1 AKDRLKE
8 IDKQLAEEREASTR
22 LRAKWSAE
30 KEAIQKIRQTKESI
44 EEARNAA
51 VEAERAGDLQRAAEL
66 RYGRLPQLEKELAG
80 MNARLADLQKGQPML
95 QEEVTEEDIAKVVA
109 HWTGVP
115 VSRLLESETQKL
127 LKMEDRLGERVVGQ
141 AEAVKAVS
149 DAVRRSRA
157 GLSDPRRPIGSF
169 LFVGPT
175 GVGKTELARA
185 LAEFLFDDEH
195 AMVRLD
201 MSEYMEKHSVAR
213 MIGAPPGYVGYE
225 EGGRLTEAIRRR
237 PYSVVLFDEIE
248 KAHPDV
254 FNVLLQVLDDGRL
267 TDGKGRVVSFKN
279 TVIIMTS
286 NLGSEWIAE
295 SSALD
300 EAEVKAKIEDA
311 LRRHFRP
318 EFFNRIDD
326 VIVFHRLTREEIA
339 RIVEIQLRDLA
350 RTVADRG
357 ITLTWTE
364 KAKESLAARG
374 YDPTFGARPLKRLIQ
389 KEVMDALAEEILKS
403 EIVAG
408 DTAEVTASPGGGPVQ
423 VRKKAM
429 AEKAAV

>member
-1 AKDRLKE
+1 MIE
-8 IDKQLAEEREASTR
+8 GEQ
-22 LRAKWSAE
+22 
-30 KEAIQKIRQTKESI
+30 QKF
-44 EEARNAA
+44 
-51 VEAERAGDLQRAAEL
+51 LQ
-66 RYGRLPQLEKELAG
+66 
-80 MNARLADLQKGQPML
+80 
-95 QEEVTEEDIAKVVA
+95 
-109 HWTGVP
+109 
-115 VSRLLESETQKL
+115 
-127 LKMEDRLGERVVGQ
+127 MEDRLHQRVIGQ
-141 AEAVKAVS
+141 NEAVKAVA

-157 GLSDPRRPIGSF
+157 GLSDPKRPIGSF

-195 AMVRLD
+195 NIVRLD

-225 EGGRLTEAIRRR
+225 EGGRLTEAVRRR
-237 PYSVVLFDEIE
+237 PYSVVLLDEIE

-295 SSALD
+295 ERD
-300 EAEVKAKIEDA
+300 EAEIKAKIEEA

-326 VIVFHRLTREEIA
+326 VIVFHRLTREEID
-339 RIVEIQLRDLA
+339 RIVEIQLESLA
-350 RTVADRG
+350 RTVQERG
-357 ITLTWTE
+357 INLTWT
-364 KAKESLAARG
+364 AGARLFLAARG
-374 YDPTFGARPLKRLIQ
+374 YDPTFGARPLKRMIQ
-389 KEVMDALAEEILKS
+389 KRVTDTLAEKILDG
-403 EIVAG
+403 ELVTG
-408 DTAEVTASPGGGPVQ
+408 DSARLDVSQDGESLQ
-423 VRKKAM
+423 VEKVSGV
-429 AEKAAV
+429 EKAS

>member
-1 AKDRLKE
+1 
-8 IDKQLAEEREASTR
+8 
-22 LRAKWSAE
+22 
-30 KEAIQKIRQTKESI
+30 
-44 EEARNAA
+44 
-51 VEAERAGDLQRAAEL
+51 
-66 RYGRLPQLEKELAG
+66 
-80 MNARLADLQKGQPML
+80 ML
-95 QEEVTEEDIAKVVA
+95 QEEVTEEDIANVVSR
-109 HWTGVP
+109 WTGVP
-115 VSRLLESETQKL
+115 VSRMLEGETQKL
-127 LKMEDRLGERVVGQ
+127 LKMEERLSDRVVGQ
-141 AEAVKAVS
+141 EEAVRAVS

-157 GLSDPRRPIGSF
+157 GLSDPRRPLGSF

-185 LAEFLFDDEH
+185 LAEFLFDDEQ

-295 SSALD
+295 ATAMD
-300 EAEVKAKIEDA
+300 EAEVKAKIEEA

-339 RIVEIQLRDLA
+339 RIVEIQLRALA

-357 ITLTWTE
+357 IRLTWTE
-364 KAKESLAARG
+364 KAKEALAARG
-374 YDPTFGARPLKRLIQ
+374 YDPAFGARPLKRLIQ
-389 KEVMDALAEEILKS
+389 KEVMDALAERILKN
-403 EIVAG
+403 EIAAG
-408 DTAEVTASPGGGPVQ
+408 DAAEITASPGGGPVE
-423 VRKKAM
+423 VRRRATEK
-429 AEKAAV
+429 AEKAEKKAV

>member
-1 AKDRLKE
+1 M
-8 IDKQLAEEREASTR
+8 EE
-22 LRAKWSAE
+22 
-30 KEAIQKIRQTKESI
+30 
-44 EEARNAA
+44 
-51 VEAERAGDLQRAAEL
+51 
-66 RYGRLPQLEKELAG
+66 
-80 MNARLADLQKGQPML
+80 
-95 QEEVTEEDIAKVVA
+95 
-109 HWTGVP
+109 
-115 VSRLLESETQKL
+115 
-127 LKMEDRLGERVVGQ
+127 RLGERVVGQ

-157 GLSDPRRPIGSF
+157 GLSDPKRPIGSF

-364 KAKESLAARG
+364 KANESLSARG

>member
-1 AKDRLKE
+1 M
-8 IDKQLAEEREASTR
+8 I
-22 LRAKWSAE
+22 
-30 KEAIQKIRQTKESI
+30 
-44 EEARNAA
+44 
-51 VEAERAGDLQRAAEL
+51 
-66 RYGRLPQLEKELAG
+66 
-80 MNARLADLQKGQPML
+80 
-95 QEEVTEEDIAKVVA
+95 
-109 HWTGVP
+109 
-115 VSRLLESETQKL
+115 ESESQKL
-127 LKMEDRLGERVVGQ
+127 LKMEDRLHARVIGQ
-141 AEAVKAVS
+141 DEAVKAIA

-157 GLSDPRRPIGSF
+157 GLSDPNRPLGSF

-201 MSEYMEKHSVAR
+201 MSEYMEKHAVAR

-225 EGGRLTEAIRRR
+225 EGGRLTEAVRRR

-295 SSALD
+295 ESTRD
-300 EAEVKAKIEDA
+300 EDEIKAKIEEA

-326 VIVFHRLTREEIA
+326 VIVFHRLTRDEIEK
-339 RIVEIQLRDLA
+339 IVEIQLESAGEDGARPRHRPLVDARGAAVPRGPGLRPDLRRPAAQAAHPEAGHRTPRRADPGGRSRRGRRRRA
-350 RTVADRG
+350 RRVPKDG
-357 ITLTWTE
+357 
-364 KAKESLAARG
+364 ESLAVE
-374 YDPTFGARPLKRLIQ
+374 K
-389 KEVMDALAEEILKS
+389 KESFV
-403 EIVAG
+403 
-408 DTAEVTASPGGGPVQ
+408 PVST
-423 VRKKAM
+423 V
-429 AEKAAV
+429 

>member
-1 AKDRLKE
+1 ML
-8 IDKQLAEEREASTR
+8 EA
-22 LRAKWSAE
+22 
-30 KEAIQKIRQTKESI
+30 
-44 EEARNAA
+44 
-51 VEAERAGDLQRAAEL
+51 
-66 RYGRLPQLEKELAG
+66 
-80 MNARLADLQKGQPML
+80 
-95 QEEVTEEDIAKVVA
+95 
-109 HWTGVP
+109 
-115 VSRLLESETQKL
+115 ETQKL
-127 LKMEDRLGERVVGQ
+127 LKMEERLAERVVGQ
-141 AEAVKAVS
+141 AEAVRAVS

-157 GLSDPRRPIGSF
+157 GLSDPRRPLGSF

-185 LAEFLFDDEH
+185 LAEFLFDDEQ

-237 PYSVVLFDEIE
+237 PYAVVLFDEIE

-267 TDGKGRVVSFKN
+267 TDGKGRAVSFKN

-295 SSALD
+295 ASAMD
-300 EAEVKAKIEDA
+300 EAEVKAKIEES

-326 VIVFHRLTREEIA
+326 VIVFHRLSREEISQ
-339 RIVEIQLRDLA
+339 IVEIQLRQLA

-357 ITLTWTE
+357 IFLTWSS
-364 KAKESLAARG
+364 KAKDALAARG

-389 KEVMDALAEEILKS
+389 KEVMDGLAEKILKN
-403 EIVAG
+403 EIAAG
-408 DTAEVTASPGGGPVQ
+408 DTVEVTASPGGGPVEI
-423 VRKKAM
+423 RKKSL
-429 AEKAAV
+429 EKAVVV